1 LEDPIR
7 NLMAERLLKNMRS
20 RETDEEEEAF
30 DDSGKND

>member
-20 RETDEEEEAF
+20 NETNEEEAF
-30 DDSGKND
+30 DVSGKND